1 MANIR
6 HCTFCLIAVFMLFSS
21 PLSAQAADD
30 SRSRPSGSKDRAH
43 QEVITPDQFLAAARN
58 GSIQKVQVAL
68 AQGIDINVQNEIGE
82 SALHLAK
89 GTALVKFLIKHGAN
103 VNLPDKQAGMTPL
116 FFQDVPAAR
125 LIIAA
130 GADVNARSHDGNTP
144 LHWFA
149 YSNYLEGVQYLVSAG
164 ADIHAVNKDGK
175 TALDVARRFG
185 NRALVDYLR
194 SIDVEKKSNNK
205 GPGKH

>member
-6 HCTFCLIAVFMLFSS
+6 HCTFCLIVVFVLYSS

-30 SRSRPSGSKDRAH
+30 SRSFSSGSKDRAH
-43 QEVITPDQFLAAARN
+43 QDMITPDQFLAAARN
-58 GSIQKVQVAL
+58 GSLQKVKAAL

-89 GTALVKFLIKHGAN
+89 GTALVKFLITQGAN

-116 FFQDVPAAR
+116 FFQDVPVAR
-125 LIIAA
+125 LLIAA

-149 YSNYLEGVQYLVSAG
+149 YSNYLEGVQYLVSVG
-164 ADIHAVNKDGK
+164 ADIHAVNKDGR
-175 TALDVARRFG
+175 TALDIARRFG
-185 NRALVDYLR
+185 NRVLVNYLR
-194 SIDVEKKSNNK
+194 SIDVEKRSDNN
-205 GPGKH
+205 